1 MFERLQTAIQTA
13 LSEGA
18 SYAEARIVITHLQRV
33 VVRNGQV
40 ATVEDETSRGVGVRV
55 LRDGSWGFS
64 SIADTSDEASRQA
77 ARSAC
82 AIAAASALLQVRP
95 VQLAPMPLA
104 DGSWATPVEIDPF
117 SISIPQKVE
126 RLRDVDSLM
135 DCHDT
140 IRVRFGSTMCRSEE
154 VWLLTSEGT
163 RTEQVHTWTG
173 AGLRAVAVGDDDA
186 QVRSFPS
193 SFGGQHAAGGWEV
206 FEQIALHSE
215 AQRTALEAA
224 ELLSAEP
231 CPSVRAD
238 LILDTRQL
246 ALQIHESIGH
256 AAELDRVYDHEAAF
270 AGGTYLD
277 ESRRGT
283 FMVGSPQVNIVADAT
298 LPGALGTFGWDDEG
312 VAAQRTWLVREGRFV
327 DYLSNRETAG
337 RLGVPSSGAAR
348 SCGFHRIPLVRMVNV
363 SLEPGTA
370 GSLED
375 LIADTEHG
383 ILMETNKS
391 WSSQLPVRM

>member
-1 MFERLQTAIQTA
+1 
-13 LSEGA
+13 
-18 SYAEARIVITHLQRV
+18 
-33 VVRNGQV
+33 
-40 ATVEDETSRGVGVRV
+40 
-55 LRDGSWGFS
+55 
-64 SIADTSDEASRQA
+64 
-77 ARSAC
+77 
-82 AIAAASALLQVRP
+82 
-95 VQLAPMPLA
+95 
-104 DGSWATPVEIDPF
+104 
-117 SISIPQKVE
+117 
-126 RLRDVDSLM
+126 
-135 DCHDT
+135 
-140 IRVRFGSTMCRSEE
+140 MCRNED

-163 RTEQVHTWTG
+163 RTEQTHTWTG

-206 FEQIALHSE
+206 FEGLALHSE
-215 AQRTALEAA
+215 ARRTALEAA
-224 ELLSAEP
+224 ELLTAAP
-231 CPSVRAD
+231 CPTLDAE

-277 ESRRGT
+277 ASKRGT

-298 LPGALGTFGWDDEG
+298 IPGALGTFGWDDEG
-312 VAAQRTWLVREGRFV
+312 VPAHRLHIVREGQFV

-363 SLEPGTA
+363 SLEPGSA

-375 LIADTEHG
+375 LIADTENG

-391 WSSQLPVRM
+391 WSIDDRRLNFQFGCERAYEIRGGSRIRLLKNPTYRGQSPSFWGSCDAVCGPEEFKLWGLTNCGKGQPGQLMAMSHGSSPARFRNVSMGPGGAP